1 MSVKATVDQL
11 NGNAVQPTTEKAKN
25 VASNTVATVAAFIE
39 DVLLPNLGRTQALLL
54 AGLALAQEILKRNR
68 KRAEKNVSNVQESV
82 ASTTKTGLN
91 KAQDVAQSGL
101 STAKSALQSG
111 LSTVQDAAQSG
122 LDTAQDVLQKSVKSA
137 RKDLKKA
144 QRTMKVARKAAAV
157 GSTVAVSKAQDVLQS
172 GLDTTQDALQKNVRR
187 ASKSLQKA
195 GESMQDVGETV
206 QHKTSRFF
214 FRVGIVTGLVLI
226 LLYTPW
232 PGSETRAKLANLF
245 QQARQNLAFMSS
257 GS

>member
-25 VASNTVATVAAFIE
+25 VASNTVAMVAAFIE

-82 ASTTKTGLN
+82 ASTTKTGLS

-101 STAKSALQSG
+101 G
-111 LSTVQDAAQSG
+111 TVQDAAQSG

-172 GLDTTQDALQKNVRR
+172 GLDTTQDVLQKNVKR
-187 ASKSLQKA
+187 ASKSLKKA

-245 QQARQNLAFMSS
+245 QQARQNLASMRS

>member
-25 VASNTVATVAAFIE
+25 VASNTVAMVAAFIE

-82 ASTTKTGLN
+82 ASTTKTGLS

-101 STAKSALQSG
+101 G
-111 LSTVQDAAQSG
+111 TVQDAAQSG

-187 ASKSLQKA
+187 ASKSLQKV

-245 QQARQNLAFMSS
+245 QQARQNLASMRS

>member
-25 VASNTVATVAAFIE
+25 VASNTVAMVAAFIE

-82 ASTTKTGLN
+82 ASTTKTGLS

-101 STAKSALQSG
+101 G
-111 LSTVQDAAQSG
+111 TV
-122 LDTAQDVLQKSVKSA
+122 QDVLQKSVKSA

-172 GLDTTQDALQKNVRR
+172 GLDTTQDVLQKNVKR
-187 ASKSLQKA
+187 ASKSLKKA

-245 QQARQNLAFMSS
+245 QQAKQNLSKMTS